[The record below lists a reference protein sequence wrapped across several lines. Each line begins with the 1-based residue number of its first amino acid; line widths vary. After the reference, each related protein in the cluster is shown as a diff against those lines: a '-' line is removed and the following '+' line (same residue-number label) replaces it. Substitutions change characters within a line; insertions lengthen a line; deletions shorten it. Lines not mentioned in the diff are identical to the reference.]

1 MNAIIP
7 KTIDEQINE
16 DRSTHVTIGKEDY
29 ELILTLLATK
39 QINKRFGG
47 LDKIADTLSSEDVDF
62 EERIDLICD
71 IIAILANQSIMI
83 HNLWNTE
90 EKKELLDSEKVMLL
104 TKPKDMSMFSNAIMN
119 ALINGSKSEVDKTD
133 NKEELKNITA
143 E

>member
-47 LDKIADTLSSEDVDF
+47 LEKIADTLSSEDVDF

-71 IIAILANQSIMI
+71 IITILANQSIMI

>member
-47 LDKIADTLSSEDVDF
+47 LEKIADTLSSEDVDF

-71 IIAILANQSIMI
+71 IITILANQSIMI

-104 TKPKDMSMFSNAIMN
+104 TTPKDMSMFSNAIMN

-133 NKEELKNITA
+133 NNEELKNITA